1 MYQLKRNKRF
11 TFNKQNSFIKQTR
24 LPIGDAVVDG
34 ATEGKEPG
42 DEIGGGVNGAVC
54 EDNPGEQIILML

>member
-11 TFNKQNSFIKQTR
+11 TFNKYDIFIKQIR

-34 ATEGKEPG
+34 ATDGKEPG
-42 DEIGGGVNGAVC
+42 DEIGGGVNGAVG
-54 EDNPGEQIILML
+54 ENNPGI